1 MWSKLM
7 EPMQDGLFPLIVC
20 VLHIVHPGFHYGI
33 EVYASDVGFY
43 GWFKIASF
51 KRKILER

>member
-1 MWSKLM
+1 M
-7 EPMQDGLFPLIVC
+7 EPMQDGLLPLIVC

-33 EVYASDVGFY
+33 EVYVSDVGFY